1 MTIPNSAFSITVD
14 SNGNLGFYNLSS
26 GSEIAYLTP
35 SGQFNSDSYNL
46 SAGSGISL
54 SGNTIENTGVLSLQG
69 STGALSLVA
78 GTGIGI
84 SGLTISNTGIVSLS
98 AGDGISVS
106 GSTIAMSGTYDANML
121 ISGILET
128 QYINANSG
136 NENPNGS
143 TPTMIVSIYGA
154 GEGSAILNAYGIGI
168 SNSTLDFITASSAN
182 FAWWQGSTQIASMN
196 SSGDMSI
203 SGSLTASGGFISN
216 GSLALDLGDSVGVRA
231 LVYDTSGTAGYQ
243 TGYGVNVVGTNS
255 LDFFIGY
262 GNGSNTSFNIG
273 SGGNDTYPY
282 TSYNRLFTVANTGEV
297 TTVKNTL
304 DNGSGDMTIIGNTT
318 LGNGGSQLLY
328 LQSNFGGTS
337 PFGSSVSQGSY
348 FGWNYTS
355 TTGGTEFFN
364 QYGGGT
370 GGFYFY
376 NVSGNGGLTQL
387 TSINGSGDMSI
398 AGSLTVPDYIY
409 LPTNSSS
416 GGGVII
422 GNSNSDLAYVS
433 AGLLLSNAYGSS
445 TSNQNYTQLYTS
457 TQTLAGVEGNL
468 LSIAVNDV
476 KILFAMDFN
485 GDLGIAGNMSASG
498 NLSVNGG
505 INVPYPP
512 QQYTA
517 TGTFNTGQVSFSAW
531 TIMVVLGSYNIGA
544 SSQSISSVG
553 ISATVQEYNDGGST
567 NIVILVT
574 NNSLSVNDTIS
585 PSSTNILGY
594 FTLTGGDSSTSTMYT
609 TNGVISGLSNSSTIY
624 LYVACGNT
632 GYTHTVSFSNVWVR

>member
-136 NENPNGS
+136 GENPNGS

-154 GEGSAILNAYGIGI
+154 GEGSAISDAYGIGI
-168 SNSTLDFITASSAN
+168 STSTLDFITASTAN

-231 LVYDTSGTAGYQ
+231 LVYDTSGSAGYQ
-243 TGYGVNVVGTNS
+243 TGYGVNVVGSNS

-468 LSIAVNDV
+468 LSIAVNAV

-517 TGTFNTGQVSFSAW
+517 TGTFNTYEIIYSGWS
-531 TIMVVLGSYNIGA
+531 IMVVLGSYNIGA
-544 SSQSISSVG
+544 SSQTISSVG
-553 ISATVQEYNDGGST
+553 ISATVQEYNNGGST
-567 NIVILVT
+567 NIAILVT
-574 NNSLSVNDTIS
+574 NNSLSVSDTIS

-632 GYTHTVSFSNVWVR
+632 EYTHTVSFSNVWVR